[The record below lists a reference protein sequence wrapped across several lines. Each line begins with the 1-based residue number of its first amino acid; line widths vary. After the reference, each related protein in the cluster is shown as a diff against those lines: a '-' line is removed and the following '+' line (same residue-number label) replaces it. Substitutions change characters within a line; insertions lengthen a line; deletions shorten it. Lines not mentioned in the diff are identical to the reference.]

1 MNKFT
6 QDKIYTFILSYTRN
20 GGGRHHGKGHK
31 TV

>member
-20 GGGRHHGKGHK
+20 GGGYHGKGHK